1 MSFIKVFQEKEKIY
15 QSCSSK
21 ETKPYTY
28 NGKSHNLTI
37 HVINTG
43 FELDI
48 NITRK
53 HIVFII

>member
-1 MSFIKVFQEKEKIY
+1 MSFIKVFQEKEKLY

-28 NGKSHNLTI
+28 NGKSKNLTI

-53 HIVFII
+53 YIL